1 MSFCSQPVHR
11 HKWPFQQSLAR
22 KKKEVRIDEWNTFKI
37 NVHHILIHTP
47 SFFETVN
54 KPEC

>member
-1 MSFCSQPVHR
+1 MVISTVV
-11 HKWPFQQSLAR
+11 AR

>member
-1 MSFCSQPVHR
+1 MVISTVVG
-11 HKWPFQQSLAR
+11 KE
-22 KKKEVRIDEWNTFKI
+22 EVRIDEWNTFKI